1 MFTYSELE
9 KACKRLDIYPFKRGE
24 SIYGN
29 MSPIMAVSSKPFDL
43 ESINFPSDIL
53 EEVLGIGRL
62 INNLYSQKNTV
73 SIFSAQKAYKN
84 YKAQNQIKTALS
96 ILELSQEFWFKRG
109 LEKTSF
115 KETEFTICCGL
126 IFREDFDK
134 KEIAE
139 ELHANMVKVIKEKN
153 HALARS
159 AQAMNNIPLS

>member
-1 MFTYSELE
+1 MFRYETLVE
-9 KACKRLDIYPFKRGE
+9 ACKNLGVDPLKRGKN
-24 SIYGN
+24 IFAD
-29 MSPIMAVSSKPFDL
+29 SPAIISPYKRPFDL
-43 ESINFPSDIL
+43 HGINFPPDIL